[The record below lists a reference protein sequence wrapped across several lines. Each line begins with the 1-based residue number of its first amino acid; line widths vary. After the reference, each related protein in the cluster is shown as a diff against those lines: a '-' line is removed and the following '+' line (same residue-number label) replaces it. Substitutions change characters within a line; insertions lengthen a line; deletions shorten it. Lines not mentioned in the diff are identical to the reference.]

1 MNKITLQLFVALS
14 LLTYFSNYAQAIS
27 SKVVDSISQ
36 EPIPYVTIQLSNK
49 KGVITNEEGRFSLL
63 LSEAVKPT
71 DTLFISCIGYQSIA
85 KPLNKFTSDII
96 YMVPKAIE
104 LNSVVVT
111 NKEYTTEEIIQ
122 KVKENMQKNYNF
134 DLTKKRLFFR
144 QSDYQNITKT
154 DYTFKKSTIDALNKP
169 FLDSVLQSIPKKYA
183 YYTEVLCDFYGNYE
197 DEKQKIEL
205 IKASELYDKN
215 NEIGLTALE
224 EKFNTILKE
233 NVKPDSYLKVKSGL
247 FGTKVGADE
256 LFEDEED
263 EEKEKQEDADALKK
277 KLEEEKK
284 REAQRKDNF
293 ANYRKATIDRLMDD
307 LFFQEKATLNFIRK
321 SKKYKFTLLDY
332 TYLGSEPVYVIEFAP
347 KGGADYQGTLYIN
360 SDDFAII
367 RVDYNNVK
375 SLRKFG
381 LLGISFNEYL
391 AKGKVIFSKDENSGY
406 NLRYLE
412 FESGGR
418 FGIRRPLKII
428 EKNKYV
434 KGRRKQNELSVK
446 IDMATTSTKKYEIV
460 VFNTEDITVSQFDK
474 LKEQNNLL
482 PTYMPVYN
490 PEFWKGYNIIEPNQA
505 IKEFTAKEK

>member
-1 MNKITLQLFVALS
+1 MDKITLRLFVATTFLGCY
-14 LLTYFSNYAQAIS
+14 LNYGQVIS
-27 SKVVDSISQ
+27 SKIVDSISQ
-36 EPIPYVTIQLSNK
+36 KPIPYVTIQLSNK

-63 LSEAVKPT
+63 LNETTKPT
-71 DTLFISCIGYQSIA
+71 DSLFISCIGYQSIA
-85 KPLNKFTSDII
+85 KPLNEFKSEII
-96 YMVPKAIE
+96 YLIPKAIE
-104 LNSVVVT
+104 LKSVVVT

-122 KVKENMQKNYNF
+122 KVKDNMNKNYNF

-144 QSDYQNITKT
+144 QSDYQNISKT
-154 DYTFKKSTIDALNKP
+154 DYTFKKSTIDALSKP

-183 YYTEVLCDFYGNYE
+183 YYTEVLCDLYGNYE
-197 DEKQKIEL
+197 DEKQKIEV

-233 NVKPDSYLKVKSGL
+233 NVKPNSYLKVKSGL
-247 FGTKVGADE
+247 FGTKVSADE
-256 LFEDEED
+256 LFEDEEN
-263 EEKEKQEDADALKK
+263 EEKENQEDADALKK

-284 REAQRKDNF
+284 REAERKDNF
-293 ANYRKATIDRLMDD
+293 ANYRKATIDGLMDN
-307 LFFQEKATLNFIRK
+307 LFFQEKAKLNFIRK

-391 AKGKVIFSKDENSGY
+391 AKGKVIFSKDDNSRY
-406 NLRYLE
+406 NLLYLE
-412 FESGGR
+412 HETGGR
-418 FGIRRPLKII
+418 FGIKRPLKII

-434 KGRRKQNELSVK
+434 KGRRKQNELFVK

-460 VFNTEDITVSQFDK
+460 VFNTESISGSQFDT
-474 LKEQNNLL
+474 LKEKNTLL
-482 PTYMPVYN
+482 PTYMPAYN
-490 PEFWKGYNIIEPNQA
+490 PDFWKGYNIIEPNQA
-505 IKEFTAKEK
+505 IKEFTAVVE